1 MVNTLTKQTRLIF
14 RGFDLLST
22 RERAYVIFKCC
33 YFGILPSWFYE
44 KDCHYLRNGEGEGI
58 TSYPKHLWLN
68 LIMVKCLLLK
78 TEHECTH
85 NFHKMKVKKWF
96 RWQY

>member
-1 MVNTLTKQTRLIF
+1 MLKNKQRCY
-14 RGFDLLST
+14 
-22 RERAYVIFKCC
+22 AIFKAL

-44 KDCHYLRNGEGEGI
+44 KECHYTKDGEGMNIKNYRE
-58 TSYPKHLWLN
+58 HLVMN
-68 LIMVKCLLLK
+68 LYIVKSLLMR

-85 NFHKMKVKKWF
+85 KFHKMKVKKWF

>member
-1 MVNTLTKQTRLIF
+1 MLTNKQRCY
-14 RGFDLLST
+14 
-22 RERAYVIFKCC
+22 AIFKAL

-44 KDCHYLRNGEGEGI
+44 KECHYAKDGESMDI
-58 TSYPKHLWLN
+58 KSYKEHLVMN
-68 LIMVKCLLLK
+68 LCIVKSLLMR

-85 NFHKMKVKKWF
+85 KFHKMKVKKWF

>member
-1 MVNTLTKQTRLIF
+1 MLTNKQRCY
-14 RGFDLLST
+14 
-22 RERAYVIFKCC
+22 AIFKAL

-44 KDCHYLRNGEGEGI
+44 KECHYTKDGEGMNTKNYRE
-58 TSYPKHLWLN
+58 HLVMN
-68 LIMVKCLLLK
+68 IYIVKSLLMR

-85 NFHKMKVKKWF
+85 KFHKMKVKKWF

>member
-1 MVNTLTKQTRLIF
+1 MLTRKQRVYAILKSI
-14 RGFDLLST
+14 
-22 RERAYVIFKCC
+22 

-44 KDCHYLRNGEGEGI
+44 PKCHYQIDGEGENVQ
-58 TSYPKHLWLN
+58 TYWQHLVMN
-68 LIMVKCLLLK
+68 MYIVRSLILK

-85 NFHKMKVKKWF
+85 RFHKMKVKKWF

>member
-1 MVNTLTKQTRLIF
+1 MLTKKQ
-14 RGFDLLST
+14 
-22 RERAYVIFKCC
+22 RACTIFKSL

-44 KDCHYLRNGEGEGI
+44 KECHYAEYGEGMNIKNYRE
-58 TSYPKHLWLN
+58 HLILN
-68 LIMVKCLLLK
+68 MLIIRSLLRK

-85 NFHKMKVKKWF
+85 DFHKMKVKKWV